1 MGAANDQLYAIDNGD
16 GTKDLKVCGD
26 VIVLSDNVDD
36 LHNHVLSDPTF
47 TKIVF
52 DCGVF
57 IADCHILP
65 DTWGGMNFVINAP
78 HPIFVMNIIFDVSS
92 SLGKYADPDYL

>member
-1 MGAANDQLYAIDNGD
+1 MGAANDSLYAIDNGD

-47 TKIVF
+47 TTIIF
-52 DCGVF
+52 ECNTF

-65 DTWGGMNFVINAP
+65 DTWGGMNFVINARNS
-78 HPIFVMNIIFDVSS
+78 IFVMNMIFDVTAR
-92 SLGKYADPDYL
+92 LGEYADPDYL